1 MKQSILFFAICLLS
15 VSLYG
20 QQPKS
25 YNDILKAEIKEGKT
39 ADIQS
44 LLGINMDPNTE
55 FGKIYGEFQDAL
67 LKNGEAR
74 FKLISDYMDRTNNIT
89 PEVANDMISK
99 TLDLS
104 DERNKIMRKYDKKMG
119 KYLSPENRLSLMQ
132 YENKL
137 RALVDAELA
146 ELVPFAN
153 QKK

>member
-25 YNDILKAEIKEGKT
+25 YNDLLKEEIKEGKT
-39 ADIQS
+39 ADVQS
-44 LLGINMDPNTE
+44 LLGINMDPSTE
-55 FGKIYGEFQDAL
+55 FGKIYSEFQDAL

-74 FKLISDYMDRTNNIT
+74 FNLISDYMNRTNNIT
-89 PEVANDMISK
+89 PELAKEMINK

-104 DERNKIMRKYDKKMG
+104 DERNKIMRKYAKKMG
-119 KYLSPENRLSLMQ
+119 KYLSPENLLALMQ

-146 ELVPFAN
+146 EMIPFAN
-153 QKK
+153 QKN